1 MRFEPESLWEYVRLD
16 SLMLDIT
23 PFLAERVVVDLA
35 TARALQPEGDSV
47 QLEAGVEAELCCD
60 IGAIF
65 SKDR

>member
-1 MRFEPESLWEYVRLD
+1 MRFEPESSWEYVRLD

-47 QLEAGVEAELCCD
+47 QLEAGVEAEVC
-60 IGAIF
+60 
-65 SKDR
+65 